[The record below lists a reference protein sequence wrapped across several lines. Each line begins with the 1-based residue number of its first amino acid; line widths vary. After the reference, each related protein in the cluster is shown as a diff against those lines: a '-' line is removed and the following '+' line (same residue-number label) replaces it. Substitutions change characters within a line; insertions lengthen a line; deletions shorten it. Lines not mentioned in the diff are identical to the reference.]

1 MRKVLFILGQLS
13 DADVEW
19 LANAGQRVDVA
30 ANSCVI
36 AQGKPV
42 SELFI
47 VLEGSLSISMTG
59 TGEIARIGSGE
70 IVGEMSFID
79 QRPPSASAITL
90 TPCRL
95 LSLSRTALDSKLAA
109 DALFASRFYKA
120 IATFL
125 ADRLRGTVTRMGFDK
140 AGALE
145 DDEMQGELDFEVL
158 DKLHLAGARFDRL
171 LKRLNGIASM

>member
-19 LANAGQRVDVA
+19 LANVGQRVDIA
-30 ANSCVI
+30 ANRCVI
-36 AQGKPV
+36 EQGKPV

-47 VLEGSLSISMTG
+47 VLEGSLSVSKAG

-79 QRPPSASAITL
+79 QRPPSASVITL
-90 TPCRL
+90 TPTRL
-95 LSLSRTALDSKLAA
+95 LSLSRTTLDSKLAA
-109 DALFASRFYKA
+109 DAQFASHFYKA

-125 ADRLRGTVTRMGFDK
+125 ADRLRGTVARMGFDK
-140 AGALE
+140 VSTLD
-145 DDEMQGELDFEVL
+145 DDEMQDELDFEVL

-171 LKRLNGIASM
+171 LKRLNGITSI